1 MERGSEVTDI
11 GFSGRGS
18 VTVPPRTA
26 GDRESPLTGQAG
38 VEGGGGG
45 GGVNLGTEGGVSI
58 RLKIKTKSFVNI
70 TYVYSCKIHMG
81 GKECYF
87 HFFSVGGGSQC
98 TVTKC
103 L

>member
-1 MERGSEVTDI
+1 MERGSEVTDV

-18 VTVPPRTA
+18 VTVPPRAA

-45 GGVNLGTEGGVSI
+45 GVNLGTEGGVSI
-58 RLKIKTKSFVNI
+58 CLKIKTKSFVHI